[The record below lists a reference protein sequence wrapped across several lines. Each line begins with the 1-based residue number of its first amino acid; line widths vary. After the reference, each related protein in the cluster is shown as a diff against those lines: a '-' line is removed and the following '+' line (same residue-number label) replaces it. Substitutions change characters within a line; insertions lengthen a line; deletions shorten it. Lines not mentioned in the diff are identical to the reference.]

1 LPPSQRWNSLL
12 CLHQGAPLPSLS
24 VASDAC
30 APLAGAGGD
39 RSRAISDRISANICR
54 DTATSAIEPDEH
66 GVFDG
71 REMARQLIG
80 NAYRVLVPYVSG
92 CPACTD
98 NLFGVI
104 ANRTIEEIHQP
115 TTRKAA
121 KPGSTARS

>member
-1 LPPSQRWNSLL
+1 M
-12 CLHQGAPLPSLS
+12 PLQFTIS
-24 VASDAC
+24 V
-30 APLAGAGGD
+30 
-39 RSRAISDRISANICR
+39 
-54 DTATSAIEPDEH
+54 EPDEH

-104 ANRTIEEIHQP
+104 ANRTIEEIHQADHAEGGKTRLDVQIMSTRTGEARAAGEKAHFQAASADIARLLREAGAQQHEHERP
-115 TTRKAA
+115 T
-121 KPGSTARS
+121 